1 MTEPFTKGCEHDK
14 WKAMVDSVIEFL
26 SASRT
31 MLHVLNERISE
42 REKLRLAE
50 TKNVKNEKTKLELFK
65 GNYNF

>member
-1 MTEPFTKGCEHDK
+1 MTEHVTVPFNKGCEHDK

-42 REKLRLAE
+42 REKLRQAE
-50 TKNVKNEKTKLELFK
+50 TKTKLELYK
-65 GNYNF
+65 GNCKTC